1 MEWISDPGAWAALV
15 TLTALEIVL
24 GVDNIIFIAI
34 LAGRLPAGR
43 QARAR
48 RLGILV
54 ALASRLL
61 LLFSITFI
69 MRLTTPLFAV
79 FRHQV
84 TGRDLI
90 LLVGGL
96 FLIGKAVHELH
107 EGLEGED
114 EEVGGRGIPTLGGI
128 LAQILLIDIVFSID
142 SVITAVGMADELA
155 IMVVAMVLA
164 VAFMLFASGPLA
176 TFVDRHPTVKVL
188 ALSFLVVIGINL
200 VAEGMGQHIPKGYT
214 YFAMAFS
221 VAVEM
226 LNIRMRK
233 KTSRAVR
240 LHGPRGEAVESLPA
254 A

>member
-1 MEWISDPGAWAALV
+1 MEWIADPGAWAALV

-34 LAGRLPAGR
+34 LAGRLPAER

-54 ALASRLL
+54 ALASRLA
-61 LLFSITFI
+61 LLFSITLI

-79 FRHQV
+79 FDHQV

-90 LLVGGL
+90 LLLGGL

-114 EEVGGRGIPTLGGI
+114 EDLSTRGAPTLASI
-128 LAQILLIDIVFSID
+128 LTQILLIDIVFSID
-142 SVITAVGMADELA
+142 SVITAVGMADEIA
-155 IMVVAMVLA
+155 IMVIAMVLA

-176 TFVDRHPTVKVL
+176 AFVDRHPTVKVL

-233 KTSRAVR
+233 KAARAVR
-240 LHGPRGEAVESLPA
+240 LHGPKGERAEARP
-254 A
+254 

>member
-1 MEWISDPGAWAALV
+1 MEWIADPGAWAALV

-34 LAGRLPAGR
+34 LAGRLPADR

-54 ALASRLL
+54 ALASRLA
-61 LLFSITFI
+61 LLFSITWI
-69 MRLTTPLFAV
+69 MRLTTPLFGV
-79 FRHQV
+79 FGHVV

-90 LLVGGL
+90 LLLGGL

-114 EEVGGRGIPTLGGI
+114 EEVGGRGSPTLASI
-128 LAQILLIDIVFSID
+128 LTQILLIDIVFSID
-142 SVITAVGMADELA
+142 SVITAVGMADQLA
-155 IMVVAMVLA
+155 IMVIAMVLA
-164 VAFMLFASGPLA
+164 VTFMLFASGPLA
-176 TFVDRHPTVKVL
+176 SFVDRHPTLKVL

-221 VAVEM
+221 IAVEM

-233 KTSRAVR
+233 KASRAVR
-240 LHGPRGEAVESLPA
+240 LHGPKREGAESMPVA
-254 A
+254 

>member
-1 MEWISDPGAWAALV
+1 MEWIADPGAWAALV

-34 LAGRLPAGR
+34 LAGRLPADR

-54 ALASRLL
+54 ALASRLAL
-61 LLFSITFI
+61 LLSITWI
-69 MRLTTPLFAV
+69 MRLTAPLFALFGHAV
-79 FRHQV
+79 S
-84 TGRDLI
+84 GRDLI
-90 LLVGGL
+90 LLIGGL

-114 EEVGGRGIPTLGGI
+114 EEVSRRGAPTLASI

-155 IMVVAMVLA
+155 IMVIAMVLA

-176 TFVDRHPTVKVL
+176 TFVEQHPTVKVL
-188 ALSFLVVIGINL
+188 ALAFLVVIGINL

-221 VAVEM
+221 IAVEM

-233 KTSRAVR
+233 KASRTVR
-240 LHGPRGEAVESLPA
+240 LHGPRADAVESRPA
-254 A
+254 T